1 MAIIQNYY
9 KISARNLNNPSKNVN
24 WSEYDMKSTKNM
36 MKKYLKLLDITLR
49 LQEKKK
55 FDKEKIQKFKFTLIS
70 ELISTLF
77 NHKNCKDH
85 YTNISNLII
94 TFLTALETNNPI
106 DMYTEYHEMKSKELD
121 YDRKNILKE
130 EFNLYTEES
139 NLDYFV

>member
-1 MAIIQNYY
+1 
-9 KISARNLNNPSKNVN
+9 
-24 WSEYDMKSTKNM
+24 

-55 FDKEKIQKFKFTLIS
+55 LDKEKIQKFKFNLIS

-85 YTNISNLII
+85 FTDISNLIV
-94 TFLTALETNNPI
+94 TFLTALETNNPV

-121 YDRKNILKE
+121 FDRKNILRD
-130 EFNLYTEES
+130 EFNLYTKES